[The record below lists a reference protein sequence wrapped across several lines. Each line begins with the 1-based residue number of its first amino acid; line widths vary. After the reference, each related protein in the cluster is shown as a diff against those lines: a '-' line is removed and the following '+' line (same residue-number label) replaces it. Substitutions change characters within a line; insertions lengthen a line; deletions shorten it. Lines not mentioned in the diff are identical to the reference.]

1 MFLGGARE
9 TPPQV
14 CFYDCFLNISPSQ
27 PRWKDLQSLQYHH
40 GRRHLGPPARH
51 GTDGPSG
58 WHCASNPHR
67 RFVLRH
73 SPPAALRKVCHDCWT
88 ALFDGPLSQHFT
100 TQVRYTHNH
109 KYTDTVIYIKIS
121 KVLHVSQKHST
132 RKSRKT
138 TSASLP
144 GHTYENTY
152 GIIEQ
157 HLDPSPKPQTHNS
170 LQAGIQNL
178 QSLWNLR
185 DHSTQPVWQNY

>member
-1 MFLGGARE
+1 MPCSLGGARE

-88 ALFDGPLSQHFT
+88 ALFDGPLSQHKIH
-100 TQVRYTHNH
+100 THTIIANMQ
-109 KYTDTVIYIKIS
+109 KNCKGLTCVPKTCYMEESQNGKR
-121 KVLHVSQKHST
+121 VLAGAHV
-132 RKSRKT
+132 
-138 TSASLP
+138 
-144 GHTYENTY
+144 
-152 GIIEQ
+152 
-157 HLDPSPKPQTHNS
+157 
-170 LQAGIQNL
+170 
-178 QSLWNLR
+178 
-185 DHSTQPVWQNY
+185 

>member
-58 WHCASNPHR
+58 WHCASNPHC

-88 ALFDGPLSQHFT
+88 ALFDGPLSQHKIH
-100 TQVRYTHNH
+100 TQLSQ
-109 KYTDTVIYIKIS
+109 IYIKFT
-121 KVLHVSQKHST
+121 KVLHVSQKHATWKNGKRVLAGAHVWKYIPHHRATS
-132 RKSRKT
+132 KS
-138 TSASLP
+138 
-144 GHTYENTY
+144 
-152 GIIEQ
+152 
-157 HLDPSPKPQTHNS
+157 KP
-170 LQAGIQNL
+170 
-178 QSLWNLR
+178 
-185 DHSTQPVWQNY
+185 